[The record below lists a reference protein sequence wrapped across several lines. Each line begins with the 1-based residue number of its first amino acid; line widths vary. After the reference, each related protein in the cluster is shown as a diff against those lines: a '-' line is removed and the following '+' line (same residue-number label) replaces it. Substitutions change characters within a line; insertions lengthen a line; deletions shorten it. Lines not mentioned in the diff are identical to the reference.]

1 MNTHILFSLCT
12 VGLLLA
18 AAVPQANAECLI
30 PCPGDLNDDCQV
42 DLQDFMILA
51 QNWLTDCSPPSEL
64 PVLTVTDVGIDPAQ
78 AEALAQALG
87 IPRQLV
93 VIEDGQPLLFIDPEK
108 HLALPTVPVEDEQ
121 LIRELLKDT
130 PDVEDGSEIVF
141 EAIDEQALLKIV
153 PTPPQTALSKF
164 FGALAE
170 SGIRLGDGQPETSHT
185 NFELV
190 DTQGNLLLPA
200 VQTDTRVH
208 FHPALNNIPIMGPG
222 AKMSAAFDP
231 QGNVTELV
239 FARRGVEPGRQTF
252 PLLGP
257 GQAVQRAL
265 GAAAAARFVPEQ
277 EAQLVYFAPPLSE
290 QGVKTLIPHYDIGGI
305 IFTPEGAQFHQLRR
319 LVPAIAD
326 PQFVPSVDLEVGVQE
341 GYLIA
346 AQADVSGGQEPYR
359 YFWHSTSTDLS
370 EVPDDQAGVQ
380 YWAFPREQAGPETL
394 TVNVID
400 DNGILVST
408 SQTVIVGYEQK
419 VAQTGGVD
427 PAAVGRDFGISRA
440 VSDLGAVN
448 QSGFR
453 SRFLEDGVAQRF
465 NWTGTSAWEKDF
477 KQPPAGL
484 DTQYVDN
491 ADIVFYIGHGYGGG
505 FTFESSQDDGTLTYT
520 DAAGAWGNH
529 DLEWLALLSCQV
541 LKGDYGGKS
550 WATRWGPTFDGL
562 HLLLGFQTN
571 AYDWP
576 QFGRRFA
583 DYTLGRKFLFVT
595 LPPLPIR
602 TAWFKAKAEEQPASV
617 ESVVMGPVGPGGVL
631 GGYND
636 YFWGKGP
643 VSCDLRGSNIR
654 GFWRQVYK

>member
-1 MNTHILFSLCT
+1 MT
-12 VGLLLA
+12 
-18 AAVPQANAECLI
+18 
-30 PCPGDLNDDCQV
+30 
-42 DLQDFMILA
+42 
-51 QNWLTDCSPPSEL
+51 
-64 PVLTVTDVGIDPAQ
+64 
-78 AEALAQALG
+78 
-87 IPRQLV
+87 
-93 VIEDGQPLLFIDPEK
+93 
-108 HLALPTVPVEDEQ
+108 
-121 LIRELLKDT
+121 
-130 PDVEDGSEIVF
+130 
-141 EAIDEQALLKIV
+141 
-153 PTPPQTALSKF
+153 KF

-170 SGIRLGDGQPETSHT
+170 SGIRLGEGQPETSHT
-185 NFELV
+185 TFELV
-190 DTQGNLLLPA
+190 DTEGNLLLPA

-208 FHPALNNIPIMGPG
+208 FHSVLNNIPIMGPG

-277 EAQLVYFAPPLSE
+277 EAQLVYYAPPLSE

-305 IFTPEGAQFHQLRR
+305 IFTPEGGQFHKLRR
-319 LVPAIAD
+319 LIPAID
-326 PQFVPSVDLEVGVQE
+326 DEDYVPFVGMEMWVEE
-341 GYLIA
+341 GHWVN
-346 AQADVSGGQEPYR
+346 AQAFVRGGQPPYR
-359 YFWHSTSTDLS
+359 YYWHSTSADLS
-370 EVPDDQAGVQ
+370 EVPDDKNSVQ

-408 SQTVIVGYEQK
+408 SQTVIVGYELK
-419 VAQTGGVD
+419 VAQAGGVV

-453 SRFLEDGVAQRF
+453 SRFLKDGVAQRF

-505 FTFESSQDDGTLTYT
+505 FTFESNQDDGTLTYT

-576 QFGRRFA
+576 NFGRRFA